1 MIFYKTQ
8 NELSKFQQDFISF
21 YREKN
26 KTHKIFVEYNL
37 LDYINKKE
45 EEIGIELDLLI
56 KKRCS
61 KLRFDVFDST
71 LNIVF
76 EICGDQHYKF
86 NKFFHKDIG
95 SFDRQKSNDF
105 IKKYVCDFF
114 DTKYKEV
121 RTNDFK

>member
-56 KKRCS
+56 KK
-61 KLRFDVFDST
+61 
-71 LNIVF
+71 
-76 EICGDQHYKF
+76 
-86 NKFFHKDIG
+86 
-95 SFDRQKSNDF
+95 KSVD
-105 IKKYVCDFF
+105 K
-114 DTKYKEV
+114 
-121 RTNDFK
+121 RTIQRS